1 MVVTHQSVFCTP
13 PLIIYWRQ
21 LIYLCTPENQAT
33 IDKWPLS
40 LQHVQDIVQASI
52 LVDPVTEADVGQSIV
67 VTVMSAMP
75 QVGAKRLCN
84 ILMISL
90 H

>member
-1 MVVTHQSVFCTP
+1 M
-13 PLIIYWRQ
+13 
-21 LIYLCTPENQAT
+21 
-33 IDKWPLS
+33 
-40 LQHVQDIVQASI
+40 QDTVQASI

-84 ILMISL
+84 IPMISL